1 MSSAS
6 VESSLSKMSLGHRR
20 VVKRY
25 LAEQEAKG
33 LSESSL
39 RSYAGGLL
47 KASRSN
53 EKPFEKW
60 VKSDCIK
67 LLKKINNQ
75 NSKNSEG
82 ILLKSFMRSLGKES
96 IMSWWKPRQPSFSS
110 LPDAIPTQEEVE
122 ELLKEMPDLEYRSFF
137 RVLVNSGARIGSIL
151 TLKVHQVT
159 FDEHC
164 AIITL
169 PRSKTG
175 QGLRLRLVSAR
186 PLLRDWINQ
195 SPRLPDGR
203 VWDISYTSANRHF
216 HAARKRAGIEKPMTI
231 HSLRHFRATELARS
245 GMSEQLLRRHFGWRP
260 GSRMTER
267 YAHLSDKDLDDAVLK
282 ADGIRV
288 TEEEPKPAFKPIICP
303 NCQTPND
310 STYSFCM
317 KCSWS
322 LTGAETTVDGLLGTL
337 NKILET
343 TDVNKEFDEL
353 VKLQKIYGPDSFRKQ
368 ERITNTLIALS
379 GMSKKIALGLV
390 ALDQGA
396 KQLDAAAE
404 REGDLKKV
412 RKPRARS

>member
-1 MSSAS
+1 
-6 VESSLSKMSLGHRR
+6 
-20 VVKRY
+20 
-25 LAEQEAKG
+25 
-33 LSESSL
+33 
-39 RSYAGGLL
+39 
-47 KASRSN
+47 
-53 EKPFEKW
+53 
-60 VKSDCIK
+60 
-67 LLKKINNQ
+67 
-75 NSKNSEG
+75 
-82 ILLKSFMRSLGKES
+82 
-96 IMSWWKPRQPSFSS
+96 
-110 LPDAIPTQEEVE
+110 
-122 ELLKEMPDLEYRSFF
+122 
-137 RVLVNSGARIGSIL
+137 
-151 TLKVHQVT
+151 
-159 FDEHC
+159 
-164 AIITL
+164 
-169 PRSKTG
+169 
-175 QGLRLRLVSAR
+175 
-186 PLLRDWINQ
+186 
-195 SPRLPDGR
+195 
-203 VWDISYTSANRHF
+203 
-216 HAARKRAGIEKPMTI
+216 
-231 HSLRHFRATELARS
+231 
-245 GMSEQLLRRHFGWRP
+245 
-260 GSRMTER
+260 MTER